1 MEALK
6 LLEESEQPKQQKQ
19 VNWKIARCNLL
30 YQVFEEVKGT
40 KLKTPYGMVMGLLTK
55 ISECVPSE
63 QNKYHGWAWTD
74 ENGEIQFEI
83 PPIEDFEAQFRGF
96 LDNEYAKKANYSL
109 PLFFMQYGNY
119 EVVKEKIPL
128 KVKPV
133 VKETAILI
141 RCTKCNKNFKA
152 NEYHNCEESK

>member
-1 MEALK
+1 MENALR
-6 LLEESEQPKQQKQ
+6 LLDEPTPQPKKLHWKQ
-19 VNWKIARCNLL
+19 ARANIL

-40 KLKTPYGMVMGLLTK
+40 KLKVPYGMVMGLLTK

-74 ENGEIQFEI
+74 ENGEIQFDI

-109 PLFFMQYGNY
+109 PLFFTQYGAY
-119 EVVKEKIPL
+119 ETVKEKIPL

-133 VKETAILI
+133 VKQTVIPI
-141 RCTKCNKNFKA
+141 RCSKCNKSFMS
-152 NEYHNCEESK
+152 NEYHEC

>member
-152 NEYHNCEESK
+152 NQYHNCEE

>member
-152 NEYHNCEESK
+152 NEYHNCGE